1 MYDMKVKSGVGITL
15 IVMFVI
21 TLVTGIILHL
31 KKHGVVVEPRN
42 VIKLIHWLA
51 GFTMGV
57 LACLHGKHFW
67 RVLINTLKKRTPTS
81 INTVV
86 LSFFLIATVVT
97 GLVKLVSPVKIQGL
111 GLWHYWLGII
121 MSVSVLFHLFRGIPM
136 LVKMINIGRKV
147 NS

>member
-1 MYDMKVKSGVGITL
+1 MKVKSGVGMTL
-15 IVMFVI
+15 IVLFVI

-31 KKHGVVVEPRN
+31 KKHGVVVEPRD

-67 RVLINTLKKRTPTS
+67 RVFINTLKKRAPTS

-86 LSFFLIATVVT
+86 LSIFIIATVVT
-97 GLVKLVSPVKIQGL
+97 GVVKLASPVKIQGL

-121 MSVSVLFHLFRGIPM
+121 MSVSVLFHLFRGVPM
-136 LVKMINIGRKV
+136 LVKMMNTGRKV